1 MRGLLLYNP
10 LAGRK
15 HDKREALVQQI
26 VAILRDVGYQLEAV
40 TTTHRGSAAAQ
51 ARAAITDGA
60 EVVFACGGDG
70 TVHDVLQGVAG
81 TTAALA
87 IIPMGSANALARELK
102 IPLRPIAAAHGFAS
116 VDTIDVRLGH
126 CSVDGKTHAFLVM
139 AGAGPD
145 GALMHRMLL
154 VNRSRWGR
162 WAYAMHAI
170 HLLLR
175 GRFEPFAVSY
185 LANGQWCKA
194 RAVSAMAMRVG
205 HLGGIFPGIARGAS
219 IRADTM
225 RLALVK
231 GPATVGLP
239 LWFIMNWLGLER
251 WNPLLLCADVT
262 AFACNG
268 GEVPIHAQMDGEWS
282 GHLPM
287 NVVLAEE
294 TVRILCPVGSSPDY
308 VS

>member
-15 HDKREALVQQI
+15 RDKREALVQQI
-26 VAILRDVGYQLEAV
+26 AVILQDIGYDLEVVA
-40 TTTHRGSAAAQ
+40 TTHRGSAAAQ
-51 ARAAITDGA
+51 ARAAIADGA

-70 TVHDVLQGVAG
+70 TVHDVLQGVAA

-102 IPLRPIAAAHGFAS
+102 IPLRPIVAAHAFAH
-116 VDTIDVRLGH
+116 VDVIDVRLGH
-126 CSVDGKTHAFLVM
+126 CVIGDKTHAFLVM

-145 GALMHRMLL
+145 GALMHRMLS
-154 VNRSRWGR
+154 VDRSRWGR
-162 WAYAMHAI
+162 WAYAGHAI
-170 HLLLR
+170 RLLLS
-175 GRFEPFAVSY
+175 GRFEPFSVSY

-194 RAVSAMAMRVG
+194 SAVSVMAMRVG

-225 RLALVK
+225 RLVLVN
-231 GPATVGLP
+231 GPAPVGLP
-239 LWFIMNWLGLER
+239 LWFAMNWLGLER
-251 WNPLLLCADVT
+251 WNPLLLRADVT
-262 AFACNG
+262 AFTCDG
-268 GEVPIHAQMDGEWS
+268 GDGPIHAQMDGEWS
-282 GHLPM
+282 GQLPM

-294 TVRILCPVGSSPDY
+294 TVRILSPR
-308 VS
+308 SALR